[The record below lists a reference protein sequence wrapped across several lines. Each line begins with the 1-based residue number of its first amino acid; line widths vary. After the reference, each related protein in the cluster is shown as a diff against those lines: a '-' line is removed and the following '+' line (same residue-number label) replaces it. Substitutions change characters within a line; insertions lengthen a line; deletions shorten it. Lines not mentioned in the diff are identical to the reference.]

1 MIDKEL
7 FKKWC
12 GSGFSEFGGDRR
24 TAVKYGLSV
33 GLLEYDV
40 AVIRKIAGLASHKI
54 RPNKVTPEV
63 RKKIIEERNEG
74 CTIRTIANRH
84 GLSASIVHR
93 YIHKGE
99 SV

>member
-1 MIDKEL
+1 MVDKEL

-12 GSGFSEFGGDRR
+12 ESGFAEFGGDRR
-24 TAVKYGLSV
+24 TALKYGLSV

-40 AVIRKIAGLASHKI
+40 AVIRKIAGLSSNRIK
-54 RPNKVTPEV
+54 PFKTTP
-63 RKKIIEERNEG
+63 EERNLIRAERKQG

-93 YIHKGE
+93 YVHKE
-99 SV
+99 DE